1 MSRYPYTAEQQAVID
16 SDARILAV
24 DAFAGTGKTS
34 TLEGFALAR
43 PRARILYIA
52 FNRSIAQS
60 AKERFPQNVECRTT
74 HSLAF
79 AAVGRQYGD
88 KLGNAAPFDIARR
101 MNVSNRRAKQALDT
115 ISAWLCTTDGQIG
128 LDHLPKEDLADGT
141 GGAIVKL
148 ARAVWAEMTNLD
160 SPIKMPHDGYLKLW
174 AMSHPKL
181 RYDYILLD
189 EAQDTNPLTLD
200 LVLSQ
205 KAHAK
210 LVLVG
215 DKHQGIYGFRKA
227 VNAMKCVPADMRVAI
242 TQSFRFASGIA
253 SVASALLQE
262 YKQERNVIRGRDDI
276 KVSWQVDRRQP
287 YAILSRTNA
296 ALFGALATLVT
307 AKVPVKAVH
316 YVGGFDGYIFGK
328 VLDAYYL
335 WSKERQSIRDESIG
349 RFPDFSAFKQYG
361 EEANDPEVKALVKVV
376 EQYRSDVPSIYNAL
390 KAAEVP
396 EDRAAVTV
404 STAHKSKG
412 LEWEQVVLTDDFI
425 SLPPEEKDYD
435 PEEINLLYVAITRAI
450 RALEATPSVKA
461 LVDELTEA
469 EPVAPKGTTTVRQA
483 ATHSSGFKDSL
494 REEYERTWRQLDTA
508 VRNSSISTAERALLQ
523 GRLEALSWVAE
534 QMAISVDTAS
544 VS

>member
-1 MSRYPYTAEQQAVID
+1 S
-16 SDARILAV
+16 
-24 DAFAGTGKTS
+24 
-34 TLEGFALAR
+34 
-43 PRARILYIA
+43 
-52 FNRSIAQS
+52 
-60 AKERFPQNVECRTT
+60 
-74 HSLAF
+74 
-79 AAVGRQYGD
+79 
-88 KLGNAAPFDIARR
+88 
-101 MNVSNRRAKQALDT
+101 
-115 ISAWLCTTDGQIG
+115 
-128 LDHLPKEDLADGT
+128 
-141 GGAIVKL
+141 AIVKL
-148 ARAVWAEMTNLD
+148 ARAVWDEMTNLK

-253 SVASALLQE
+253 SVASALLRE

-276 KVSWQVDRRQP
+276 EVSWQVDRRRP

-425 SLPPEEKDYD
+425 TLPPEEDDYD

-461 LVDELTEA
+461 LVDDLAEA
-469 EPVAPKGTTTVRQA
+469 DLAPSKAEALPSRSAVDERDF
-483 ATHSSGFKDSL
+483 SVSL
-494 REEYERTWRQLDTA
+494 RREYERTWLQCDAAERS
-508 VRNSSISTAERALLQ
+508 NSVTTAERAKLQ
-523 GRLEALSWVAE
+523 GRFEALFWVAE
-534 QMAISVDTAS
+534 QMGIAVDPVP

>member
-1 MSRYPYTAEQQAVID
+1 MSANPYTAEQQAAID
-16 SDARILAV
+16 SDANILAV

-34 TLEGFALAR
+34 TLVGFARAR

-79 AAVGRQYGD
+79 AAVGRKFAD
-88 KLGNAAPFDIARR
+88 KLGSAAPFDIARK

-115 ISAWLCTTDGQIG
+115 ISAWLCTTDAQIG
-128 LDHLPKEDLADGT
+128 LDHLPKEDLAEGT
-141 GGAIVKL
+141 GTAIVNL
-148 ARAVWAEMTNLD
+148 ARAIWAEMTNLK

-174 AMSHPKL
+174 AMSQPKL

-227 VNAMKCVPADMRVAI
+227 VNAMKCVPADERVAI
-242 TQSFRFASGIA
+242 TQSFRFANGIA
-253 SVASALLQE
+253 AVASALLRE
-262 YKQERNVIRGRDDI
+262 YKQEPNAIRGRDDI
-276 KVSWQVDRRQP
+276 EASWQVDLRRP

-296 ALFGALATLVT
+296 ALFGALASLVT
-307 AKVPVKAVH
+307 RDKPVKAVH

-335 WSKERQSIRDESIG
+335 WSNQRQSIRDESIT
-349 RFPDFSAFKQYG
+349 RFPDFSAFKEYG

-376 EQYRSDVPSIYNAL
+376 EQYRCDVPSIYNAL

-396 EDRAAVTV
+396 EDRAAVSV

-425 SLPPEEKDYD
+425 TLPPEEDDYD

-461 LVDELTEA
+461 LVDELAEA
-469 EPVAPKGTTTVRQA
+469 QRAESKSPTAPRRTPAQA
-483 ATHSSGFKDSL
+483 ISFKETL
-494 REEYERTWRQLDTA
+494 CQEYERTWQQLETA
-508 VRNSSISTAERALLQ
+508 MRNPSMSPSERAALQ

-534 QMAISVDTAS
+534 KMALSLDAVA